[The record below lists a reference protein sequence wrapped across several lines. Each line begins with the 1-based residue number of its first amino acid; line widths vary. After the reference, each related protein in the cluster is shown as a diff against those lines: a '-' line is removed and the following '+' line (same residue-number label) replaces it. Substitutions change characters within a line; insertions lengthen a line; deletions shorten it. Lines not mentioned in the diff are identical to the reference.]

1 MPSDADRSE
10 EQLRAA
16 LKRLCSLGLNTIVRV
31 DPALAA
37 ALRVPRDSSPAEAH
51 ELTRRSLLAHSDRL
65 SGELRVVFLEA
76 CGFRRDS
83 PDSALAR
90 VQAAADRLRVSRR
103 TAYRRLDAAIDQIV
117 TMLLKGSEKCIVQDI
132 DYVFL
137 NAHMRVDLAG
147 SYPTIVTERTISAR
161 SAGVDHLDERLFFP
175 RLAEGDLNLRALEG
189 CAVEENTFVGAG
201 VWALRVRLPHELKVG
216 EQHAFALSLRLPDH
230 DSLEPFIGFLPYTT
244 SFDATIEL
252 RFGDRLPTALEQF
265 VGPPPIPG
273 SPRAS
278 DVRPVTP
285 IGRRHTITLP
295 QMRPGLCYGVRWAW
309 ADAAPAVPVS

>member
-1 MPSDADRSE
+1 MHSHADRDDDH
-10 EQLRAA
+10 LRAA
-16 LKRLCSLGLNTIVRV
+16 LKGLCSLGLQRIVPV
-31 DPALAA
+31 DPALSA
-37 ALRVPRDSSPAEAH
+37 ALRVPSDSSPSAAH
-51 ELTRRSLLAHSDRL
+51 ELTRRSLLAHADRL
-65 SGELRVVFLEA
+65 VGELRVVFLEA

-83 PDSALAR
+83 PQNASAR
-90 VQAAADRLRVSRR
+90 VQAAADLLQVSRR
-103 TAYRRLDAAIDQIV
+103 TAYRRLDDAVDQIV
-117 TMLLKGSEKCIVQDI
+117 AMLLEGSEKCIVQDI

-137 NAHMRVDLAG
+137 NAHMRVDLEG
-147 SYPTIVTERTISAR
+147 DHPTIVTERTISAR

-189 CAVEENTFVGAG
+189 CAVEENTYVGAG
-201 VWALRVRLPHELKVG
+201 VWALRVRLPRELKVG

-252 RFGDRLPTALEQF
+252 RFGDRLPAALEQF
-265 VGPPPIPG
+265 VGPPPIPS
-273 SPRAS
+273 SPRPS

-285 IGRRHTITLP
+285 IGRRHSITLP